1 MFRSLILC
9 IPVFKRVCQ
18 SKPATT
24 RSCYARR
31 HSVRLFVLA
40 HRRPNVREVQ
50 NLNKL
55 KSFAPKTGYN
65 IRRSVSYLF
74 HTPTPSS
81 LHATLND
88 LKRSPPSQSR
98 RHNLLLDVIISP
110 HNAKCEPSLPHTLS
124 VCTSASPTAFILA
137 RKLASAQRRL
147 TKSICV
153 RSRECGWQICDV

>member
-1 MFRSLILC
+1 MLEVVLRTTTQRPPLRLGSSPAKRSRG
-9 IPVFKRVCQ
+9 PE
-18 SKPATT
+18 P
-24 RSCYARR
+24 
-31 HSVRLFVLA
+31 
-40 HRRPNVREVQ
+40 
-50 NLNKL
+50 NKL

-81 LHATLND
+81 LHATFND

-98 RHNLLLDVIISP
+98 RHNLLLDVIVSP